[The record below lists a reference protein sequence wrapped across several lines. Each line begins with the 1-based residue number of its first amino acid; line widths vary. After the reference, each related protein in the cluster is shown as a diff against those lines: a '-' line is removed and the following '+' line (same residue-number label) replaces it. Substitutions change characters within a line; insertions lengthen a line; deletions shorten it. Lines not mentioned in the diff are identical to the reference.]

1 MVIHADKYTLRI
13 NRIVQK
19 VWTSYLSC
27 PKSKPKNHLFSGVIS
42 VQILWLGIVDMFQTF
57 EDLESIKDKQAE
69 TKVIQALLD
78 AHTSG
83 LKYPTPTSTER
94 ESK

>member
-1 MVIHADKYTLRI
+1 
-13 NRIVQK
+13 
-19 VWTSYLSC
+19 
-27 PKSKPKNHLFSGVIS
+27 
-42 VQILWLGIVDMFQTF
+42 MFQTF

-94 ESK
+94 ESKWGLSDEEN